1 MKTSILFLAN
11 LLFLSFFANTSFA
24 ADIYAEY
31 KMTGVG
37 SKPII
42 TKMYSKNGDL
52 RTEAN
57 VDMGGQK
64 MTTTTLML
72 KNKPNVTLVFNSLS
86 KTYTETK
93 NAIGAAVKNFDIKV
107 IGTEKVGNY
116 TCTHVKMSANGQS
129 WDMWYAKDLPA
140 ISFPIS
146 GQDAAANQK
155 MIAQLKSKG
164 ITGMPVKITF
174 AQPGNTSAVVTMLL
188 SKFEQKS
195 LNAALFTI
203 PAGYKKNNVNFD
215 AEKMKT
221 MTPHQRKEMVMK
233 MMKEQMKQ

>member
-11 LLFLSFFANTSFA
+11 LLFLSFFASTSFA
-24 ADIYAEY
+24 GDIYAEY

-37 SKPII
+37 GKPIT

-57 VDMGGQK
+57 VEMGGQK

-72 KNKPNVTLVFNSLS
+72 KSKPNVTLVFNYMS

-93 NAIGAAVKNFDIKV
+93 NASGVAVKNFDIKV
-107 IGTEKVGNY
+107 IGSEKVGNY
-116 TCTHVKMSANGQS
+116 NCTHVKMSANGQS

-140 ISFPIS
+140 INFPLS
-146 GQDAAANQK
+146 GQDAAATQK
-155 MIAQLKSKG
+155 MIAQLKNKG

-174 AQPGNTSAVVTMLL
+174 AQPGNTSAAVTMLL
-188 SKFEQKS
+188 SKFEQKNLS
-195 LNAALFTI
+195 ASLFTI
-203 PAGYKKNNVNFD
+203 PAGYKKNSMSFD

-221 MTPHQRKEMVMK
+221 MSPQQRKEMVMK

>member
-1 MKTSILFLAN
+1 MKTSILLLAS
-11 LLFLSFFANTSFA
+11 LLFLSFFANTTFA
-24 ADIYAEY
+24 GDIYAEY

-37 SKPII
+37 TKPII
-42 TKMYSKNGDL
+42 SKIYSKNGDF

-57 VDMGGQK
+57 VEMGGQK
-64 MTTTTLML
+64 MTTTTLVL
-72 KNKPNVTLVFNSLS
+72 KSKPNVTLVFNSMS

-93 NAIGAAVKNFDIKV
+93 NASGVAVKNFDIKV

-116 TCTHVKMSANGQS
+116 TCTHVKMSSNGQS

-140 ISFPIS
+140 INFPLS
-146 GQDAAANQK
+146 GQDAAATQK

-174 AQPGNTSAVVTMLL
+174 AKPGSTTAAVTMLL

-203 PAGYKKNNVNFD
+203 PAGYKKSSVSFD

-221 MTPHQRKEMVMK
+221 MTPQQRKEMMMK